1 MQINNETIKLI
12 QSFEGLELNAYPDPG
27 SGGDPWTIGY
37 GTTIY
42 PNGKKVKKGDTITQQ
57 QATEYFMQDILK
69 FSNKVLPLLMQTLT
83 DNQFGALLSFA
94 YNVGIQNLKI
104 STLLKK
110 VNINPQDV
118 SITRE
123 FNKWVKASGKVLP
136 GLVRRRAEEAKL
148 YFK

>member
-27 SGGDPWTIGY
+27 SGGDPWTIGF
-37 GTTIY
+37 GTTVY
-42 PNGKKVKKGDTITQQ
+42 PDGRKVKKGNSITQQ
-57 QATEYFMQDILK
+57 EASEYFMNDIIK
-69 FSNKVLPLLMQTLT
+69 FSKKIIPLLQQPLT
-83 DNQFGALLSFA
+83 DNQFGAILSFT
-94 YNVGIQNLKI
+94 YNVGLGNLKI

-110 VNINPQDV
+110 VNNNPQDP
-118 SITRE
+118 SIKKE
-123 FNKWVKASGKVLP
+123 FEKWIKASGKVLP